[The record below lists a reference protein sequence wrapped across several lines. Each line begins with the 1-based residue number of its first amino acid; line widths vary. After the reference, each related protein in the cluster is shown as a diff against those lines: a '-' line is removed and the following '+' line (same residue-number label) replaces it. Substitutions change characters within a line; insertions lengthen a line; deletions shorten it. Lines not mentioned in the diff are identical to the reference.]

1 MNEVVFRQSWL
12 KIFFLAISASAL
24 AGFLTAVLILPS
36 KNGYLLFDS
45 NISVIEKLF
54 LVIGTIV
61 FDFLSILVWI
71 CLFRDKRF
79 LRLTAQGFYFRPLLF
94 REVSFYSWEEIQR
107 IDYRIKRIRHYAK
120 YQLFNKSHILTICF
134 HSVDPV
140 VLKRSR
146 LASRKSKKYKFGIP
160 EPLEITLML
169 LKKEKP
175 KYIYETM
182 MDYHN
187 QWRASQ
193 KDI

>member
-1 MNEVVFRQSWL
+1 MKEVVFRQSWL
-12 KIFFLAISASAL
+12 KIFILAISASAL
-24 AGFLTAVLILPS
+24 AGFLTAVLVLPS

-45 NISVIEKLF
+45 NISVIEKMF

-61 FDFLSILVWI
+61 FDFLSILVWL

-79 LRLTAQGFYFRPLLF
+79 LHLTEQGFYFRPLLF

-107 IDYRIKRIRHYAK
+107 IDYRIERIRHYGK
-120 YQLFNKSHILTICF
+120 IQLFNKRHILTICF
-134 HSVDPV
+134 HSVDPA
-140 VLKRSR
+140 VLKRRR

-193 KDI
+193 KDN